1 MSAPAGRRDRPRERR
16 AKHPGRRPT
25 GLRVTLSEEELAQL
39 RARAQKAGVSMS
51 RLLVESA
58 LAQVE
63 TKAER
68 QRVVVKLNRFERL
81 LGNLANNVNQL
92 ARQANIAGQVVAVGR
107 VTGYL
112 DELAEMR
119 DELHRIV
126 GELR

>member
-1 MSAPAGRRDRPRERR
+1 
-16 AKHPGRRPT
+16 
-25 GLRVTLSEEELAQL
+25 
-39 RARAQKAGVSMS
+39 MS